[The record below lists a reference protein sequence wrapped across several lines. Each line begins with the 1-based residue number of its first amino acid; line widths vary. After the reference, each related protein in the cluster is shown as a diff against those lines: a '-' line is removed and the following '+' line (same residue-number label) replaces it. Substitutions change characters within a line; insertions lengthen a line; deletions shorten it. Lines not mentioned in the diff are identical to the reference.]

1 MLYDNLAR
9 KLKWLYRSPFEHS
22 IGQNQAMWRKR
33 SLHHLPALPPPP
45 PHLVSI
51 GWVRRN
57 WSGVHLHDMPSTWS
71 QSSRSPPSTTTVAH
85 HRPHLLH
92 LDKLGIHNLTIP
104 RSKTTLIKSHSALS
118 LLVYP
123 FSEND
128 WPVLPLWVCWSAAL
142 RFCCSSEWRKCTRC
156 RCCLCDQFYRFWGK
170 TPLLT
175 EDIEAIATQENN
187 STIVG
192 NPRKKDLWM

>member
-9 KLKWLYRSPFEHS
+9 KLKRLYRSPFEHS
-22 IGQNQAMWRKR
+22 ISQNQAMWRKR

-104 RSKTTLIKSHSALS
+104 RSKTTLIKSHSAPLF
-118 LLVYP
+118 P
-123 FSEND
+123 FSSCLSVQRK
-128 WPVLPLWVCWSAAL
+128 WLTCFASVSMLISCSAFLLFFWVKKVYAVPVLPLRPVLPILRENTFTDWGHWSD
-142 RFCCSSEWRKCTRC
+142 CYTRK
-156 RCCLCDQFYRFWGK
+156 
-170 TPLLT
+170 
-175 EDIEAIATQENN
+175 
-187 STIVG
+187 
-192 NPRKKDLWM
+192 